1 RLARASTPD
10 GLTLPRPVDTISG
23 SAGQMIGFA
32 LGGASILVSPKPLE
46 WSCMRS
52 IHLRLL
58 ILSTVLLLTMAGGA
72 SACPNCKEAVSAQP
86 AEVADMAQGYN
97 WSIML
102 MLGVPLS
109 LAGTGAFMVRRAVKK

>member
-1 RLARASTPD
+1 
-10 GLTLPRPVDTISG
+10 
-23 SAGQMIGFA
+23 
-32 LGGASILVSPKPLE
+32 
-46 WSCMRS
+46 MRS

-58 ILSTVLLLTMAGGA
+58 IFSAVFLLMMAGGA

-86 AEVADMAQGYN
+86 AEVANMAQGYN

-109 LAGTGAFMVRRAVKK
+109 LAGTGAFMVRRAVKLGMFPEI